1 MLVLLVVHPLSLQ
14 RWAQL
19 LKAVDGGV
27 TAIVGVAVLEDAL
40 QELPYLFLVA
50 DAILVAEV
58 LALLILVEVF
68 SLALPLVPHG

>member
-27 TAIVGVAVLEDAL
+27 TVIVGVAVLEDAL

-58 LALLILVEVF
+58 LALLILVEAF